1 MLLIN
6 FDIYHNFLIVNFYL
20 VIGEKWQM
28 HIKHC
33 TFMHVFIIMIKKANQ
48 LNFFQVEMKH

>member
-1 MLLIN
+1 MLLVN

-20 VIGEKWQM
+20 VTGEKWQM

-33 TFMHVFIIMIKKANQ
+33 TFMVLWSIMIKQANEFN
-48 LNFFQVEMKH
+48 LFPS